1 MEKFREYV
9 TELAE
14 TCPNAPS
21 NPAHKTLFQNRLNQ
35 WFSEY
40 KTPDH
45 PPYSAMIERALKEL
59 TEKNGSTEDEISQFI
74 IKEYDALPW
83 VHLTLLES
91 HLERLCKSGDI
102 VLTRGKRYMLAEENT
117 FLTSSTKGKKKKRK
131 RKSRWAWER
140 VRNKQQK
147 IRNQPKGNKGD
158 RIEVHKGSDDIS
170 TENDVN
176 NENKQNEGMMAVN
189 EMEHS
194 RDMQQ
199 ELEINPSEIMNGH
212 ICGAD
217 KEEKQEEGQ
226 TNENQLT
233 VSSPERPPGF
243 ESIIVENFSDSEI
256 FLRTCLSSQEPS
268 VVAGEK
274 ELDLPIDDKKLDL
287 PREPSVHELA
297 ISENFLKLT
306 ELSEVKRSS
315 EAHEVDVS
323 VQEGNPKSVEVH
335 ETVPNTLV
343 AFYRRCKNSNRPK
356 EEAIPDIQ
364 VPRWQYGIVSTS
376 AEESTTSKCM
386 ERQQRPWS
394 LDSPKAVNFI
404 GPDISP
410 IIDDHQLPRLK
421 LSDMEWPQD
430 DQREESVSFPNPEQ
444 HLLHEKPQCDLLEA
458 DVFEVVQSV
467 TIVSK
472 PKIKVYGR
480 RTKTMPEQSQTIQL
494 VPMKSDL
501 NLFEPNAIIDS
512 QNSSMNEHE
521 PRELL
526 QQPPLVQGEAL
537 RDKPSHDED
546 ASLLQPEHQP
556 EECQKTVVKRRGRP
570 PKISSPSLCQE
581 MKNGNQ
587 VRLEPLKRQT
597 RQSQHTV
604 KADVTVGGNVK
615 SIHSPTAEATRAD
628 DLLLLGYLVPK
639 RRRGRPPKR

>member
-1 MEKFREYV
+1 
-9 TELAE
+9 
-14 TCPNAPS
+14 
-21 NPAHKTLFQNRLNQ
+21 
-35 WFSEY
+35 
-40 KTPDH
+40 
-45 PPYSAMIERALKEL
+45 MIERALREL
-59 TEKNGSTEDEISQFI
+59 NEKNGSTEDEISQFI

-140 VRNKQQK
+140 DRNKQQK
-147 IRNQPKGNKGD
+147 KRNQPKGNRGD
-158 RIEVHKGSDDIS
+158 RIKEHKGSDDIS
-170 TENDVN
+170 TENGLN

-199 ELEINPSEIMNGH
+199 ELEIDPSEIMNGN

-217 KEEKQEEGQ
+217 KEEKQEEGK
-226 TNENQLT
+226 TNDNQLA
-233 VSSPERPPGF
+233 VSSPERPPCF

-256 FLRTCLSSQEPS
+256 FLRTCLSSQEQS
-268 VVAGEK
+268 VVAGER
-274 ELDLPIDDKKLDL
+274 ELVVPIDDKKLDL

-306 ELSEVKRSS
+306 ELSEVKHSS
-315 EAHEVDVS
+315 EAHEVDES

-335 ETVPNTLV
+335 ETVSNTLV
-343 AFYRRCKNSNRPK
+343 ASYRRCKNSNHPK

-364 VPRWQYGIVSTS
+364 VPRWQSGIVSTS
-376 AEESTTSKCM
+376 KHMEITTSKHM
-386 ERQQRPWS
+386 ERQQRPWR
-394 LDSPKAVNFI
+394 LHSPKAVNFI

-410 IIDDHQLPRLK
+410 IFDDHQLPRLK
-421 LSDMEWPQD
+421 LSDMDWPQ

-472 PKIKVYGR
+472 PKEIKVYGR
-480 RTKTMPEQSQTIQL
+480 RTKTLPERSQTIQL

-501 NLFEPNAIIDS
+501 NLFEPNAIVDS

-526 QQPPLVQGEAL
+526 QQPPLVQGAAL

-546 ASLLQPEHQP
+546 VSLLQPEHQP

-570 PKISSPSLCQE
+570 PKHKPITGMCKISSPSLCQE
-581 MKNGNQ
+581 MKHGNQ
-587 VRLEPLKRQT
+587 LHQEPPKRQT
-597 RQSQHTV
+597 RQSQH
-604 KADVTVGGNVK
+604 K
-615 SIHSPTAEATRAD
+615 
-628 DLLLLGYLVPK
+628 
-639 RRRGRPPKR
+639 